1 MILTNTN
8 KLPYFIS
15 GFFVLC
21 VILIILISTGF
32 AAYLP
37 YDDLCQQGD
46 ISCPISALPINLVG
60 LLLVISYIT
69 LVILLAVQV
78 LIQVIQVFKKP

>member
-15 GFFVLC
+15 GVFVLC
-21 VILIILISTGF
+21 VILIILSSTGF
-32 AAYLP
+32 AVYLP
-37 YDDLCQQGD
+37 FDDPCQQGD
-46 ISCPISALPINLVG
+46 IACPIGAPPINLIH
-60 LLLVISYIT
+60 LLRGISYIT
-69 LVILLAVQV
+69 LVILLAVQL